1 MRELFKYC
9 SIPIIYILSLFNA
22 SIFIHK
28 IKLGSS
34 PSAFAYYTK
43 AKIRLK
49 RSRFQILLRG
59 LTICNEFVGN
69 AKKELE
75 SISLFKARIKS
86 KLLELE
92 NEIASF

>member
-1 MRELFKYC
+1 M
-9 SIPIIYILSLFNA
+9 ISLFNT
-22 SIFIHK
+22 SISIHK
-28 IKLGSS
+28 IKLGPS
-34 PSAFAYYTK
+34 PSTFAYYTK

-75 SISLFKARIKS
+75 CISLFKAWIKS

-92 NEIASF
+92 DEIASF